1 MREWRSWPWT
11 SLGFAPASI
20 NQVALDVLRQR
31 QFTKPMPNC
40 RAAGLRCTHDIP
52 GHRRRFQ
59 EGNLTMKGGR
69 GESPECGGARQL
81 AAFHMFLVS
90 LCMVENSLGTGFRSA
105 EAQRTESLR
114 HPVLTI
120 QLGRCCTKQLVTPA
134 HPG

>member
-1 MREWRSWPWT
+1 MRELRSWPWT

-105 EAQRTESLR
+105 EAQRTEI
-114 HPVLTI
+114 P
-120 QLGRCCTKQLVTPA
+120 
-134 HPG
+134 